1 MENIS
6 KETRKILKDTEHIL
20 WGKQVEVTT
29 RMYEILFE
37 KYPETKSLFKNL
49 RSHQPNMFAA
59 ALMAHMMSIDEPEEL
74 LSLRVGICRRHV
86 SAGVKE
92 QHYPMLADALIS
104 AMRELLSEQMDD
116 KTIDAWEK
124 WYYFLANLLIERERD
139 HYEQKHLLYPN

>member
-1 MENIS
+1 MENVS

-20 WGKQVEVTT
+20 WEKQVDVTT

-37 KYPETKSLFKNL
+37 KYPQTQDLFKKF

-59 ALMAHMMSIDEPEEL
+59 TLMAHMMSLDDPEEL

-86 SAGVKE
+86 DAGVKE
-92 QHYPMLADALIS
+92 EHYPMLADALIS
-104 AMRELLSEQMDD
+104 AMREILSEKMDE
-116 KTIDAWEK
+116 KTIQAWEK

-139 HYEQKHLLYPN
+139 HYQHKHLLFPE